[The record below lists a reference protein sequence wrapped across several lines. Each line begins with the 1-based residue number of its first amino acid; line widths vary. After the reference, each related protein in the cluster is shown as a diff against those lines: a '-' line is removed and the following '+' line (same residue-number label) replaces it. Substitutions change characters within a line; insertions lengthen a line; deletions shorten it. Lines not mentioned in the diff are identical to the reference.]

1 MNDKRFIGRTICKRD
16 VILQVG
22 ESRYHGAI
30 ENMSNY
36 GASIQ
41 SHAQHQVQKGTT
53 IHIAMSCDDDEDFR
67 EARVVWSEGGAFG
80 AKFL

>member
-1 MNDKRFIGRTICKRD
+1 MNEKRFVGRTICKRD
-16 VILQVG
+16 VIYQIG
-22 ESRYHGAI
+22 ESRYHGDI

-41 SHAQHQVQKGTT
+41 TQARHHVKKGAI
-53 IHIAMSCDDDEDFR
+53 IHIAMSCDDDEDIR
-67 EARVVWSEGGAFG
+67 KARVVWSEGGAFG

>member
-1 MNDKRFIGRTICKRD
+1 MNEKRFTGRTICKRE
-16 VILQVG
+16 VIIEIG

-41 SHAQHQVQKGTT
+41 SEAYHQVKKGAT
-53 IHIAMSCDDDEDFR
+53 IQIAISCDDDEDFR
-67 EARVVWSEGGAFG
+67 EARVVWTEGGAFG
-80 AKFL
+80 AKFV